1 MSYNQ
6 IGILLG
12 ICVLLFLGITFKK
25 VHNPY
30 LLGIWK
36 SGLLVFTLYAA
47 LLIYIEIHWQFI
59 LDYADT
65 YDLNGNGFVDLNEY
79 SEEAI
84 AAMNKKTYGTNVRIY
99 APLTMAV
106 FSSIIGF
113 AYLVSDWTVTRL
125 KIKEYKKSV

>member
-1 MSYNQ
+1 MNYNQ

-12 ICVLLFLGITFKK
+12 ICGIAFLGFTLKK
-25 VHNPY
+25 VGNPY
-30 LLGIWK
+30 VKGLWK

-47 LLIYIEIHWQFI
+47 LLIYIEIQWQFI
-59 LDYADT
+59 SDYASK

-84 AAMNKKTYGTNVRIY
+84 AAMNRKTYGSTIRNY

-106 FSSIIGF
+106 ISSIIGF
-113 AYLVSDWTVTRL
+113 AYLLSDWAVIRL
-125 KIKEYKKSV
+125 KNKEQKQQL

>member
-1 MSYNQ
+1 MNFNQ

-12 ICVLLFLGITFKK
+12 VCMLLFLGVTFKK

-30 LLGIWK
+30 LLSIWK

-59 LDYADT
+59 SDYADK

-84 AAMNKKTYGTNVRIY
+84 KAMNKKTYGTNVRIY
-99 APLTMAV
+99 APLTMAAL
-106 FSSIIGF
+106 SSIIGF
-113 AYLVSDWTVTRL
+113 AYLISDWTVTRL
-125 KIKEYKKSV
+125 KIQEYKKSV

>member
-1 MSYNQ
+1 MNYNQ

-12 ICVLLFLGITFKK
+12 VCMLLFLGVTFKK

-30 LLGIWK
+30 LLSIWK

-59 LDYADT
+59 SDYADK

-84 AAMNKKTYGTNVRIY
+84 KAMNKKTYGTNVRIY
-99 APLTMAV
+99 APLTMAAL
-106 FSSIIGF
+106 SSIIGF
-113 AYLVSDWTVTRL
+113 AYLINDWTVTRL
-125 KIKEYKKSV
+125 KIQEYKKSV